1 MIRPSFSTRCTRC
14 EPMTRVHRGGS
25 LAEVGH
31 LKSLLEEAGI
41 RCMIKNELLS
51 AALGEIP
58 FLECLPELW
67 VLADEQARHAEAL
80 IAESMV
86 TARAEPVGGPAWRC
100 GICGASNEPQFAAC
114 WRCGACDAVF

>member
-1 MIRPSFSTRCTRC
+1 
-14 EPMTRVHRGGS
+14 MTRVYRGGS

-31 LKSLLEEAGI
+31 LKSLLEQAGI
-41 RCMIKNELLS
+41 RCVIKNELLG

-67 VLADEQARHAEAL
+67 VLRDEQASDAEAL

-86 TARAEPVGGPAWRC
+86 GVRAEPARGPAWRC
-100 GICGASNEPQFAAC
+100 RTCGTSNEPQFAAC
-114 WRCGACDAVF
+114 WRCGAGDAVY